1 MSEKKSIFA
10 TEPVGKLIVKFAI
23 PCVIAPVVNAL
34 YNIVDRIFIGRGV
47 GYPGNGATSVVFP
60 ITIIAL
66 ALAVL
71 VGDGGTAFLSLK
83 LGEGDKES
91 VKKGVGN
98 SLVMV
103 TVAGVAIMVI
113 FPVLIEPVL
122 KLFGATEANYE
133 YAFDYGWIIAIGLP
147 FTMISTAVNAM
158 IRVDGSPKYAMFSML
173 LGTIINTV
181 FDPIF
186 IFVFKM
192 GVSGAAIATVM
203 GQVASF
209 IVSVLYKRKF
219 KTLSVSTDS
228 LKLSGKT
235 CGNILSLGVSSFI
248 TQFAVSIVM
257 IIFSNLLKKYG
268 ALSVYGENICRSAMG
283 IVMKANQIMLSIL
296 VGIAVGA
303 QPVIGY
309 NYGSKNF
316 IRVRK
321 AFIIAIAA
329 AEIIAFI
336 FFFIFQF
343 APMSVVILFGS
354 EEGLYNEFAVKCFRI
369 FLMLC
374 PLNGFR
380 TVAAIYLQAEGKPV
394 KSAVITLCRQIVFL
408 LAAVFILPLFL
419 GVEGILWSG
428 PVADGLAF
436 ILALALIWWEIHTLK
451 KKGIIKYKQHNHK
464 DETAE
469 ILSEGKNNL

>member
-1 MSEKKSIFA
+1 MSEKKSIFS

-71 VGDGGTAFLSLK
+71 VG
-83 LGEGDKES
+83 
-91 VKKGVGN
+91 
-98 SLVMV
+98 
-103 TVAGVAIMVI
+103 
-113 FPVLIEPVL
+113 
-122 KLFGATEANYE
+122 
-133 YAFDYGWIIAIGLP
+133 
-147 FTMISTAVNAM
+147 
-158 IRVDGSPKYAMFSML
+158 
-173 LGTIINTV
+173 
-181 FDPIF
+181 
-186 IFVFKM
+186 
-192 GVSGAAIATVM
+192 
-203 GQVASF
+203 
-209 IVSVLYKRKF
+209 
-219 KTLSVSTDS
+219 
-228 LKLSGKT
+228 
-235 CGNILSLGVSSFI
+235 
-248 TQFAVSIVM
+248 
-257 IIFSNLLKKYG
+257 
-268 ALSVYGENICRSAMG
+268 
-283 IVMKANQIMLSIL
+283 
-296 VGIAVGA
+296 IAVGA

-336 FFFIFQF
+336 FFFIFRF

-380 TVAAIYLQAEGKPV
+380 TVAAIYLQAVGKPV

-408 LAAVFILPLFL
+408 LPAVFILPLYL
-419 GVEGILWSG
+419 GVEGILCSG

-451 KKGIIKYKQHNHK
+451 KKGIIKHKQHNHK

-469 ILSEGKNNL
+469 ILSEGENNL